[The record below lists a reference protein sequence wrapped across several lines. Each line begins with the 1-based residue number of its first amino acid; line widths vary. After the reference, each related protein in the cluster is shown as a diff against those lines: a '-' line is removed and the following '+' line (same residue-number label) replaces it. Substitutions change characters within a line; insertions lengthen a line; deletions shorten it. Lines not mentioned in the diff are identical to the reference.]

1 MSKKT
6 VIFCDFDGTITL
18 SDNIVAIMK
27 HFQPAGYEPIM
38 KDIVDQ
44 KISLQQGVSAMF
56 ALIPSEKK
64 NEVIDFVLGQA
75 GIRDGFAEF
84 LSYVRNEG
92 IEFYVTSGGMDFF
105 IDPLLAPYGIAND
118 HVYCN
123 RADFTGD
130 HIRILWPHPCKAP
143 CTNDCGMC
151 KATIMRNFDPDS
163 YERILIGDS
172 LTDFQG
178 AKIADLVYSRSIL
191 TKKCEE
197 LQVPHVPFTTFFD
210 ILENLQSKRAQ
221 EVVK

>member
-1 MSKKT
+1 MKKAP

-27 HFQPAGYEPIM
+27 HFQPPGYESIM
-38 KDIVDQ
+38 KDTVDQ

-56 ALIPSEKK
+56 ALLPSEQK
-64 NEVIDFVLGQA
+64 EEIIQFVLGQA
-75 GIRDGFAEF
+75 GIREGFAEF
-84 LSYVRNEG
+84 LSYIRQER

-105 IDPLLAPYGIAND
+105 IDPLLAPFGIPND
-118 HVYCN
+118 HIYCN
-123 RADFTGD
+123 RADFTRP
-130 HIRILWPHPCKAP
+130 HIDIVWPHPCEHP

-151 KATIMRNFDPDS
+151 KATIMRKFDPS
-163 YERILIGDS
+163 IYERILIGDS

-197 LQVPHVPFTTFFD
+197 LQVHHVPFTTFFD
-210 ILENLQSKRAQ
+210 ILEDLQLKRAQ
-221 EVVK
+221 EVNQ